1 MTFSQP
7 SDKLPDA
14 NPQLQRQVSVSE
26 SDSTLRA
33 GLMQKGESLARNLTT
48 ERHFISKVEVV
59 PEPDVPE
66 IGAVT
71 PEAKMKKAM
80 MVYDPRFLVFEFT
93 WSIVLR
99 KMQVA
104 LVNEFMSNFKHGKS
118 LVKQMIMGQGKTTVV
133 GPLLT
138 LMLGTGEYVVTQV
151 GVFSLGFAIHVF
163 VHCPQAYLYL
173 EF

>member
-1 MTFSQP
+1 M
-7 SDKLPDA
+7 
-14 NPQLQRQVSVSE
+14 
-26 SDSTLRA
+26 
-33 GLMQKGESLARNLTT
+33 
-48 ERHFISKVEVV
+48 
-59 PEPDVPE
+59 
-66 IGAVT
+66 
-71 PEAKMKKAM
+71 
-80 MVYDPRFLVFEFT
+80 YDPRFLVFEFT

>member
-1 MTFSQP
+1 
-7 SDKLPDA
+7 
-14 NPQLQRQVSVSE
+14 
-26 SDSTLRA
+26 
-33 GLMQKGESLARNLTT
+33 
-48 ERHFISKVEVV
+48 
-59 PEPDVPE
+59 
-66 IGAVT
+66 
-71 PEAKMKKAM
+71 

-138 LMLGTGEYVVTQV
+138 LMLEYVVTQV
-151 GVFSLGFAIHVF
+151 GVFLLGFAIHVF

>member
-1 MTFSQP
+1 
-7 SDKLPDA
+7 
-14 NPQLQRQVSVSE
+14 
-26 SDSTLRA
+26 
-33 GLMQKGESLARNLTT
+33 
-48 ERHFISKVEVV
+48 
-59 PEPDVPE
+59 
-66 IGAVT
+66 
-71 PEAKMKKAM
+71 
-80 MVYDPRFLVFEFT
+80 MVYDPRFLLFEFT

-104 LVNEFMSNFKHGKS
+104 LVNEFMSNFTHGKS

-138 LMLGTGEYVVTQV
+138 LMLEYVVVTQV